1 MSIIEKVTFPTT
13 MKTIGG
19 FSNTG
24 IKEIAF
30 AEGATPEAISDY
42 AFLNCDSLSTITLPN
57 SIKSLGTGAFY
68 DCDTL
73 KTVKLPTGI
82 TKIAKQAFYHCGF
95 LQSITI
101 PQNVTEIGAE
111 AFAACSKLTTI
122 SCLQH

>member
-1 MSIIEKVTFPTT
+1 MLFRS
-13 MKTIGG
+13 
-19 FSNTG
+19 
-24 IKEIAF
+24 
-30 AEGATPEAISDY
+30 
-42 AFLNCDSLSTITLPN
+42 
-57 SIKSLGTGAFY
+57 SLGTGAFY

-101 PQNVTEIGAE
+101 PQSVTEIGAE

-122 SCLQH
+122 SLPSALTTGVTETSNGFHGGGEGDFFQ